1 MPRRTPA
8 PQTLNSPAQ
17 RAGLDVPAAAWT
29 VTPLKRPL
37 QRGSRSSRAVRMGH
51 LRDGWRRIQRD
62 TRASGWAEVNVVRHV
77 RFVTAWNEHRHV
89 RGAPSSQVPSRGHS
103 SRCELDRSKLSCI
116 YAFLVL
122 FFSFRL
128 LFVSSVMLFFSYHF
142 FPDKIKWRLR
152 HHPVVPYVM
161 QRSPQH
167 RYPTRGSQPV
177 NSEVSP
183 SRPPAPVIEAAADS
197 SVARKAKRQP
207 DPPYTDDVRF
217 AFSYILDHEFSK
229 EDGELLYTVS

>member
-1 MPRRTPA
+1 MVGGECNATRARLVGRRSTLSATFASSPLGTNTATFEALPPRKRRRGGI
-8 PQTLNSPAQ
+8 L
-17 RAGLDVPAAAWT
+17 LDVNWT
-29 VTPLKRPL
+29 VRNCP
-37 QRGSRSSRAVRMGH
+37 AFM
-51 LRDGWRRIQRD
+51 
-62 TRASGWAEVNVVRHV
+62 
-77 RFVTAWNEHRHV
+77 RF
-89 RGAPSSQVPSRGHS
+89 
-103 SRCELDRSKLSCI
+103 SC
-116 YAFLVL
+116 YFLY
-122 FFSFRL
+122 FGYS
-128 LFVSSVMLFFSYHF
+128 SSVRLCYFFRTIF

-217 AFSYILDHEFSK
+217 AFSYILNHEFSK
-229 EDGELLYTVS
+229 ENGELLYTVS

>member
-1 MPRRTPA
+1 MVGGESNATRARLVGRRSTLSATFASSPLGTNTATFEALPPRKCRRGGI
-8 PQTLNSPAQ
+8 L
-17 RAGLDVPAAAWT
+17 LDVNWT
-29 VTPLKRPL
+29 V
-37 QRGSRSSRAVRMGH
+37 
-51 LRDGWRRIQRD
+51 
-62 TRASGWAEVNVVRHV
+62 
-77 RFVTAWNEHRHV
+77 
-89 RGAPSSQVPSRGHS
+89 
-103 SRCELDRSKLSCI
+103 LSCL

-122 FFSFRL
+122 FFPFRL
-128 LFVSSVMLFFSYHF
+128 LFVSSSMLFFSYHF

-207 DPPYTDDVRF
+207 DPPDTDDVRF